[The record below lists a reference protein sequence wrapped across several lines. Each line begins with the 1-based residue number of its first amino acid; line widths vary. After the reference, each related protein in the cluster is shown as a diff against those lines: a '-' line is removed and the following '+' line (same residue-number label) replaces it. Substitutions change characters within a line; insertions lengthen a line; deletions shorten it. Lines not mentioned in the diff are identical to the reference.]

1 MSTIAA
7 PAPALDVVDAASLI
21 ADIEAYLA
29 DQAPRT
35 AHPLVTK
42 TTAQLVAEALATP
55 EATPDTAAPVL
66 TAPRR
71 LWRIIPDWAIALTPA
86 RRLHGAG
93 RAVTVQQ
100 HLELT
105 ALVIQQYGW
114 NPRGLRSRSGT
125 RCILGAQAVLYRLG
139 YGDENTALAAGARLQ
154 SVLAARGITEPFHAW
169 NDRPGR
175 TEGEVLQLIREATSN
190 ADKPTPGTPKKG

>member
-1 MSTIAA
+1 MPTMAASTATR
-7 PAPALDVVDAASLI
+7 PADLTVDAASLI

-29 DQAPRT
+29 DQASACT

-42 TTAQLVAEALATP
+42 TTAELIAEALATP
-55 EATPDTAAPVL
+55 EAVDDETAPAL
-66 TAPRR
+66 TAPSR
-71 LWRIIPDWAIALTPA
+71 LWRIIPDWALTLTPA

-93 RAVTVQQ
+93 RQISVTQ

-114 NPRGLRSRSGT
+114 HRGALRNRSGA

-139 YGDENTALAAGARLQ
+139 YGDENTAGAAGEHLQ
-154 SVLAARGITEPFHAW
+154 NALRRRGINEPFYAW
-169 NDRPGR
+169 QDRSER
-175 TEGEVLQLIREATSN
+175 TLDDVLHLIRDAINHQEN
-190 ADKPTPGTPKKG
+190 A

>member
-1 MSTIAA
+1 MAVSALIR
-7 PAPALDVVDAASLI
+7 PADLTVDAATLI

-29 DQAPRT
+29 QQAPKT

-42 TTAQLVAEALATP
+42 TTAQLVAEALAAP
-55 EATPDTAAPVL
+55 ETGPDTGTPVL

-71 LWRIIPDWAIALTPA
+71 LWRIVPDWALALTPA

-93 RAVTVQQ
+93 RQITVQQ

-105 ALVIQQYGW
+105 ALVLQQYGHH
-114 NPRGLRSRSGT
+114 RGGLRSRGGR
-125 RCILGAQAVLYRLG
+125 RCILGAQAVLYQLG
-139 YGDENTALAAGARLQ
+139 YGDEDTAVAAGRAMQNVLQ
-154 SVLAARGITEPFHAW
+154 RRGIDDAYHRW

-175 TEGEVLQLIREATSN
+175 TEGEVLQLIREAIQER
-190 ADKPTPGTPKKG
+190 

>member
-1 MSTIAA
+1 MLTLTA
-7 PAPALDVVDAASLI
+7 PAPTVDAASLI

-42 TTAQLVAEALATP
+42 TTDQLIAEALRGPGTEP
-55 EATPDTAAPVL
+55 EAAPAL
-66 TAPRR
+66 TAPSR
-71 LWRIIPDWAIALTPA
+71 LWRILPDWALAITPA

-93 RAVTVQQ
+93 RDITVTQ

-114 NPRGLRSRSGT
+114 HRGGLRSRSGR
-125 RCILGAQAVLYRLG
+125 RCIVGAQAVLYRLG
-139 YGDENTALAAGARLQ
+139 YGDEETAKAAGQQLQ
-154 SVLAARGITEPFHAW
+154 NVLRRRGIDEAYPQW
-169 NDRPGR
+169 NDRSAR
-175 TEGEVLQLIREATSN
+175 TLDDVLHLIREAANNTKEN
-190 ADKPTPGTPKKG
+190 Q